1 MLSLVLQMV
10 CWRKRPSARVVQ
22 YRAGAC
28 CTCCAITL
36 CYPLPGNST
45 GIMGDH
51 GIPRLQAGIVDASGF
66 VIFPQ
71 VSCTL
76 DLVVSLWSER

>member
-10 CWRKRPSARVVQ
+10 CWHTRPSARLVH

-66 VIFPQ
+66 IIFPQ
-71 VSCTL
+71 VVHTL
-76 DLVVSLWSER
+76 DLVSSLRSER